1 MAEKKDNKII
11 FWILGI
17 GTIGY
22 GVYQWYKNRSV
33 ETPSTPVYTPP
44 DKDINGRQYT
54 TYEKRVM
61 ALQQLLGVKIDGI
74 AGNQTNGELNEFYK
88 GNLSFGNISESNIE
102 KYITAM
108 ETKTTPYHLQM
119 KAEAVADANAN
130 SQKKVLA
137 IIEAYKANPNQF
149 IQLNPAKMVG
159 GAFEVYKVTFNS
171 AANDWEKIGVVRLVA
186 NRTTR
191 DGYFPYA
198 YSPKWNALILRVNDG
213 GKYIYTA
220 INPDFVQVTF

>member
-11 FWILGI
+11 FWILGL

-22 GVYQWYKNRSV
+22 GVYQWYKNRGVQTQSK
-33 ETPSTPVYTPP
+33 PVYTPP
-44 DKDINGRQYT
+44 DKDINGREYT

-74 AGNQTNGELNEFYK
+74 AGIQTNSQLKEFYK
-88 GNLSFGNISESNIE
+88 GKLSDGEISQKNIE

-108 ETKTTPYHLQM
+108 ETKNTPYHLEM
-119 KAEAVADANAN
+119 KANAMADANAN
-130 SQKKVLA
+130 SEKKVLA
-137 IIEAYKANPNQF
+137 IIAAYKANTNQF
-149 IQLNPAKMVG
+149 IQLNPTKMVG
-159 GAFEVYKVTFNS
+159 GAFEVYKVSFNS
-171 AANDWEKIGVVRLVA
+171 AINDWEKIGIVRLVLSK
-186 NRTTR
+186 TTR
-191 DGYFPYA
+191 DGYLPYS